1 MTAGWEAANRDYL
14 VAAVGA
20 ARARLVSGP
29 GAAGNGDGR
38 PAPAVADAEAARE
51 RARAKL
57 PAPAALDRVVEG
69 FGLSDF
75 ERDVLLLAVAP
86 ELVAAAADE
95 LETLSGMRRPSFG
108 LALARLPY
116 AHWSAL
122 TPAAPLRRWH
132 LLRLADP
139 DSVTRSPLAVD
150 ERVLHHLAG
159 AGHTDPWVAALSRP
173 VPAVAGLPA
182 TLDAI
187 AAQAGRAWARGE
199 VVALHGPQPANARAV
214 AAAAATAAGLDLYEL
229 AAADLPTGAA
239 ERDRLLR
246 LMERESVL
254 AGAAWAVDLIAVR
267 PDEPAT
273 GIRALAGLAAPVAL
287 LASADQALPDGSA
300 TRLDVPRMELAERR
314 RALAA
319 ALHRAG
325 GRAADVDRVAAV
337 YDLALSDMDAAARD
351 VAGGAPLRAACRTR
365 ARRAFGGLATVRTP
379 RAAWAD
385 LVLPAGAKA
394 QLRALVAEV
403 RHRTT
408 VLDDWGF
415 GRRGDRGLG
424 TAALFAGPSGTGK
437 TFAAEV
443 IAAELDFDL
452 VHVDL
457 GQVMNKYIGETEKN
471 LGRLFDAAEDGGV
484 VLLFDEADALFGR
497 RTQVRDSH
505 DRYAN
510 VEVGYLLQRMESFRG
525 LAVLT
530 TNARS
535 TVDQAFLRRL
545 RAIVTFPYP
554 GAAARRELWR
564 TAFPERT
571 PVSGVEPADLATVD
585 LPGGGIASAALTAA
599 YLGAEQ
605 GVVTLD
611 HVRDAA
617 RWELAKTGRTLGGPR
632 RNAIDQ

>member
-214 AAAAATAAGLDLYEL
+214 A
-229 AAADLPTGAA
+229 
-239 ERDRLLR
+239 
-246 LMERESVL
+246 V
-254 AGAAWAVDLIAVR
+254 AGA
-267 PDEPAT
+267 PP
-273 GIRALAGLAAPVAL
+273 
-287 LASADQALPDGSA
+287 
-300 TRLDVPRMELAERR
+300 
-314 RALAA
+314 
-319 ALHRAG
+319 
-325 GRAADVDRVAAV
+325 
-337 YDLALSDMDAAARD
+337 
-351 VAGGAPLRAACRTR
+351 
-365 ARRAFGGLATVRTP
+365 ARR
-379 RAAWAD
+379 
-385 LVLPAGAKA
+385 
-394 QLRALVAEV
+394 
-403 RHRTT
+403 
-408 VLDDWGF
+408 
-415 GRRGDRGLG
+415 
-424 TAALFAGPSGTGK
+424 
-437 TFAAEV
+437 
-443 IAAELDFDL
+443 
-452 VHVDL
+452 
-457 GQVMNKYIGETEKN
+457 GQ
-471 LGRLFDAAEDGGV
+471 
-484 VLLFDEADALFGR
+484 
-497 RTQVRDSH
+497 
-505 DRYAN
+505 
-510 VEVGYLLQRMESFRG
+510 
-525 LAVLT
+525 
-530 TNARS
+530 
-535 TVDQAFLRRL
+535 
-545 RAIVTFPYP
+545 
-554 GAAARRELWR
+554 
-564 TAFPERT
+564 
-571 PVSGVEPADLATVD
+571 
-585 LPGGGIASAALTAA
+585 
-599 YLGAEQ
+599 
-605 GVVTLD
+605 
-611 HVRDAA
+611 
-617 RWELAKTGRTLGGPR
+617 
-632 RNAIDQ
+632 